1 MAGAQG
7 KSPMAAAGQ
16 QQRAWGTPP
25 PQGNMPNANQ
35 GNLQPRRMPNSGGL
49 QRAAFQPNLNAAGNA
64 MSRKGSV
71 MDDPAVAQ
79 QMAQWKQ
86 QAAAPQA
93 PAAPW
98 DPSGVT
104 KTMDGQ
110 RVGVDATG
118 NTIMGQGGPM
128 LANAQGRGSGQVL
141 GPNGTPVPPSG
152 PPPSQFQQ
160 IMDRQ
165 FGQGNPFG
173 QMSWYGDN
181 PLQTAQ
187 NAAQQALDKNLAG
200 IRARYG
206 AAGTGNSARA
216 GIAEGTALG
225 EMATG
230 LGDVLSQRGL
240 SARSDDLGRLASM
253 FSNAGQQDL
262 MAKELALKGTQGLAN
277 LGTGYTG
284 IGAQEQGIPNMEG
297 LLSWLATFSNT
308 RGGGRGGM
316 TGGK

>member
-7 KSPMAAAGQ
+7 KVRQPWQAQG
-16 QQRAWGTPP
+16 
-25 PQGNMPNANQ
+25 GNMPNANQ
-35 GNLQPRRMPNSGGL
+35 GNLAPTKQPNAGGL
-49 QRAAFQPNLNAAGNA
+49 QRPGAPGAPTPGGMQGAMTSGINFTATGAP
-64 MSRKGSV
+64 MSRKGAV
-71 MDDPAVAQ
+71 MSDPAVAQ

-93 PAAPW
+93 PKAPW

-110 RVGVDATG
+110 RVGLDATG
-118 NTIMGQGGPM
+118 NTVMGPNGPL
-128 LANAQGRGSGQVL
+128 LANAQGRATTTPL
-141 GPNGTPVPPSG
+141 GGAPAPG
-152 PPPSQFQQ
+152 PSQFQQ
-160 IMDRQ
+160 ILDTQ
-165 FGQGNPFG
+165 YGQGNPFG
-173 QMSWYGDN
+173 PMSWYGDN

-187 NAAQQALDKNLAG
+187 AAAQQALDKNLAG

-230 LGDVLSQRGL
+230 LGDVLAQRGL
-240 SARSDDLGRLASM
+240 AARSDDLGRLAQM
-253 FSNAGQQDL
+253 FGTAGQQDL
-262 MAKELALKGTQGLAN
+262 MAKELALRGTQGLSN

-308 RGGGRGGM
+308 TGRGRGGM